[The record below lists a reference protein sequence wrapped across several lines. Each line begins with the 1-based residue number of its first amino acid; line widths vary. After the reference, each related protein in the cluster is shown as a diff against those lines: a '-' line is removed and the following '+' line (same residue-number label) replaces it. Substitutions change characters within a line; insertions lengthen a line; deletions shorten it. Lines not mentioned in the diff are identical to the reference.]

1 MSNEITH
8 QLKKAFLFRD
18 LPEEMLAT
26 LSDSVHSRHLQKS
39 DVLFRKG
46 DPGDSLFMIG
56 KGRLKVVTED
66 TGGVEIILNQIEAG
80 DMVGEVSLFD
90 QAPRS
95 ASVIALEDSDV
106 LELKREDFLQLID
119 QNPEV
124 ALSMMRD
131 MSARM
136 RFNAVFIQKV
146 TEWSKKIAEG
156 DFSFAEQTQSR
167 ETLTGAS
174 DDDRANKFLSEFF
187 TMARKL
193 KEQAKKP
200 PHFDQM
206 QAIEPDLRNLLPAEL
221 YAELYVADWA
231 DQDPNNGPEMA
242 SKEDGKK
249 LKPAF
254 DHLAALQKILSDYT
268 SSLITEKRDESS
280 KKHIIKRN
288 GALMFTDLA
297 GFTKLMEANADKG
310 KEGAENLLKVLN
322 GYFTDIIEVISISGG
337 ELLEF
342 TGDALLVLFPTPLSE
357 NQEANNAELR
367 KAISKAIRAGLRM
380 QKVMESKYKNIPKLG
395 SEETLTLQMR
405 IGIHAGHFYSS
416 DIGTP
421 RRREHVLLGKNVQRA
436 KMTEGYGENGR
447 VNLTPE
453 AYEYVKGNFEFNQN
467 KEHEGFMLVVDHL
480 EERDGYEIMAKSATR
495 RLASTMLLDKSFN
508 NTYDQIKNL
517 LNAIKE
523 FSSFIPTPV
532 LNLLV
537 ESAARRKIPAE
548 FPTPTIMFVNFIG
561 LPEMIDK
568 GIYEEDSIIASF
580 NQMFAR
586 LGAAVEKRGGVLKK
600 VTYHLTGS
608 DIVIYFGVPT
618 AHSNDPMR
626 AASAAIDIRDI
637 IMKTKVPALKPGCED
652 PEPDNKNKIY
662 CQIGINTGPTF
673 VAEIGDPRGRR
684 EFNVLG
690 DTVNTTARLMSKAK
704 MNEIYVSEAVMEQIE
719 EKYECLLQE
728 PMKLK
733 GKSKEI
739 KVYELKSRKPKSD
752 S

>member
-1 MSNEITH
+1 MANEIIQ
-8 QLKKAFLFRD
+8 QLKQAFLFHD
-18 LPEEMLAT
+18 LPQEMLET
-26 LSDSVHSRHLQKS
+26 LSETIHLRHLQKN
-39 DVLFRKG
+39 DVLFHEG
-46 DPGDSLFMIG
+46 DAGDSLFVVG
-56 KGRLKVVTED
+56 KGQMKVVTKD
-66 TGGVEIILNQIEAG
+66 AGGVEITLNQMQAG

-95 ASVIALEDSDV
+95 ASVIAIEDSDV
-106 LELKREDFLQLID
+106 LELKREDFLGLID
-119 QNPEV
+119 RNPDV

-136 RFNAVFIQKV
+136 RFNAIFIQKV

-156 DFSFAEQTQSR
+156 DFSFAEQTQTR
-167 ETLTGAS
+167 ETLAGAK
-174 DDDRANKFLSEFF
+174 DGERANKFLSEFF
-187 TMARKL
+187 IMARKL

-200 PHFDQM
+200 PHFDQV

-221 YAELYVADWA
+221 YADLYVSEWA
-231 DQDPNNGPEMA
+231 DQNPTTADDVA
-242 SKEDGKK
+242 SREDGKK
-249 LKPAF
+249 LKPIF
-254 DHLAALQKILSDYT
+254 EHLTALQKILSDYT
-268 SSLITEKRDESS
+268 SSLITEKRDENA
-280 KKHIIKRN
+280 KQHIIRRN

-297 GFTKLMEANADKG
+297 GFTKLMEANAGKG

-322 GYFTDIIEVISISGG
+322 GYFTDIIEVISKSGG

-342 TGDALLVLFPTPLSE
+342 TGDALLVLFPAAKDATDLDYE
-357 NQEANNAELR
+357 
-367 KAISKAIRAGLRM
+367 KAVSKAVRAGLRM
-380 QKVMESKYKNIPKLG
+380 QKVMTKYKDMPTLD
-395 SEETLTLQMR
+395 STDTLTLMMR

-421 RRREHVLLGKNVQRA
+421 RRREHVLLGRNVQRA
-436 KMTEGYGENGR
+436 KLTESYGENGQ

-453 AYEYVKGNFEFNQN
+453 AYQYVKDAKKDFGF
-467 KEHEGFMLVVDHL
+467 KENEKHAGFMLADGHL
-480 EERDGYEIMAKSATR
+480 NEKDDYEIMAKSATR
-495 RLASTMLLDKSFN
+495 RLASTMLLDKSFQ

-523 FSSFIPTPV
+523 FSAFIPNPI
-532 LNLLV
+532 LSLLI
-537 ESAARRKIPAE
+537 ESAARRKILAE

-568 GIYEEDSIIASF
+568 GIYEEDSVIASF
-580 NQMFAR
+580 NEMFAR
-586 LGAAVEKRGGVLKK
+586 LNAAVEKRGGMLKK

-608 DIVIYFGVPT
+608 DIVIYFGVPVT
-618 AHSNDPMR
+618 HANDPMR
-626 AASAAIDIRDI
+626 AASAALEIRDI
-637 IMKTKVPALKPGCED
+637 IMKTKIPALKPGCEA
-652 PEPDNKNKIY
+652 EPDTDKPKIY

-704 MNEIYVSEAVMEQIE
+704 VNEIYISEAVMEQIE

-733 GKSKEI
+733 GKTKEI

-752 S
+752 T